1 MSRDPGQGNASG
13 LQVEK
18 KQDVVGDEAAP
29 GQDFYGKEIRAGKNC
44 HMRTDEILP
53 SCVLAA
59 FRRRG
64 DALPLENV
72 SDGLIE
78 M

>member
-29 GQDFYGKEIRAGKNC
+29 GQDFHGKKIRAGKNC
-44 HMRTDEILP
+44 HMLR
-53 SCVLAA
+53 
-59 FRRRG
+59 
-64 DALPLENV
+64 
-72 SDGLIE
+72 
-78 M
+78 